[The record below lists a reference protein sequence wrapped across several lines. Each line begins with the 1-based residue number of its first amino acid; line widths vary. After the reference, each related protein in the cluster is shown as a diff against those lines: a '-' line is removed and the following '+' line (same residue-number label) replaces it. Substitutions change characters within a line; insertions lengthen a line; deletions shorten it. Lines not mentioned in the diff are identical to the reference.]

1 MDACHAPRT
10 MKNIL
15 GIVCALSLVSVPAF
29 ANADKTPCP
38 AAVTNA
44 AKKAFPD
51 GTVNKCKAEE
61 GNFEV
66 KLTKKD
72 GSKIE
77 ADISAKGELLQT
89 EEVVAVASLPKAV
102 TDAFA
107 KKYPKAT
114 ATKAEK
120 QVRLADKTTTFE
132 VAFKTDKGKKEATFK
147 DDGTFVEEE

>member
-1 MDACHAPRT
+1 MDACHAART
-10 MKNIL
+10 MKNML
-15 GIVCALSLVSVPAF
+15 EIVCALSLVSAPAF
-29 ANADKTPCP
+29 AKGDKAPCP

-51 GTVNKCKAEE
+51 STVNKCKAEE

-77 ADISAKGELLQT
+77 ADISAKGEILQT
-89 EEVVAVASLPKAV
+89 EEVVPVASLPKPV

-107 KKYPKAT
+107 KKYPK
-114 ATKAEK
+114 
-120 QVRLADKTTTFE
+120 
-132 VAFKTDKGKKEATFK
+132 
-147 DDGTFVEEE
+147 